1 MVTQGFV
8 LVLPVGFQRI
18 PSGEGMGFFS
28 WLPVESD

>member
-8 LVLPVGFQRI
+8 LVFPVSFQRI
-18 PSGEGMGFFS
+18 PSGEGMGFFF